1 MELRERVIVEVY
13 TGYCMT
19 SPEER
24 DEVYKYMAEIMGRP
38 VFTHELADKEIQEQ
52 LREKASN
59 DFKALCI
66 TPEQWEKAYAD
77 VCQLQLLYLSIGT
90 CGYFGTLFLNQ
101 LMSRYKNGER
111 TFDLYESM
119 IQAE

>member
-1 MELRERVIVEVY
+1 MELRERVIVETY

-52 LREKASN
+52 LREKAKP
-59 DFKALCI
+59 DFIALCT
-66 TPEQWEKAYAD
+66 TPKKYYCPVCGNEVGVD
-77 VCQLQLLYLSIGT
+77 VGLCPY
-90 CGYFGTLFLNQ
+90 CGL
-101 LMSRYKNGER
+101 
-111 TFDLYESM
+111 TFVKEV
-119 IQAE
+119 